1 MKAAPADQ
9 ALLLELQELD
19 TRIHRVSVQL
29 AKLPEQEELR
39 AIAEGRDVLRQELA
53 QKNGALED
61 AQTELKRTEADVAV
75 VDARIARDGDRL
87 QASTSVKDIQGL
99 EQELAALQKR
109 KSDLEDIELAVM
121 ETIEERAAEVEKTRA
136 GLADLEQRSADAQ
149 ARLAGA
155 QESLRSDGIAAETAR
170 GGLLPRIPADLLAL
184 YEKQRARYGIGASL
198 LQRGV
203 SVAAGVALNASD
215 LTAVRAAAADDVL
228 LCPESQAILVR
239 TDESGL

>member
-19 TRIHRVSVQL
+19 TRIHRVSIQL

-53 QKNGALED
+53 QKNGSLED

-121 ETIEERAAEVEKTRA
+121 ETIEERTAEVEKTRA
-136 GLADLEQRSADAQ
+136 GLADLEQRAADAQ
-149 ARLAGA
+149 SRLSAA
-155 QESLRSDGIAAETAR
+155 QDKLSSDGVAAETAR

-215 LTAVRAAAADDVL
+215 LTVVRAAAPDDVL

-239 TDESGL
+239 TDDSGL

>member
-19 TRIHRVSVQL
+19 TRIHRVSIQL

-53 QKNGALED
+53 QKNGSLED

-99 EQELAALQKR
+99 EQELAALQNR

-121 ETIEERAAEVEKTRA
+121 ETIEERTAEVEKTRA
-136 GLADLEQRSADAQ
+136 GLADLEQRAADAQ
-149 ARLAGA
+149 SRLSAA
-155 QESLRSDGIAAETAR
+155 QDRLRSDGVAAETAR
-170 GGLLPRIPADLLAL
+170 GGLVPRIPADLLAL

-215 LTAVRAAAADDVL
+215 LTVVRAAAPDDVL

>member
-19 TRIHRVSVQL
+19 TRIHRVSIQL

-99 EQELAALQKR
+99 EQELEALQKR

-121 ETIEERAAEVEKTRA
+121 ETIEERTAEVEKTRA
-136 GLADLEQRSADAQ
+136 GLADLEQRADDAQ
-149 ARLAGA
+149 SRLSAA
-155 QESLRSDGIAAETAR
+155 QDKLSSDGVAAETAR
-170 GGLLPRIPADLLAL
+170 GGLVPRIPADLLAL

-215 LTAVRAAAADDVL
+215 LTVVRAAAPDDVL
-228 LCPESQAILVR
+228 LCPESQAVLVR
-239 TDESGL
+239 TEESGL